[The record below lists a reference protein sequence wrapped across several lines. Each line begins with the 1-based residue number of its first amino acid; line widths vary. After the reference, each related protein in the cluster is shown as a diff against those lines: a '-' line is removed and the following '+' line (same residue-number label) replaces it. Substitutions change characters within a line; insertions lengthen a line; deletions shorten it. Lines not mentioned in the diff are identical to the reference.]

1 MNLKWRSAGMSFR
14 MAGCSH
20 SGKGVCTHETMAV
33 IPLDIRVGTEMEETA
48 SPMKR
53 FGVIWFMD
61 GLVDG
66 FACGS

>member
-1 MNLKWRSAGMSFR
+1 
-14 MAGCSH
+14 
-20 SGKGVCTHETMAV
+20 MAV